1 MLWHSGQCSEGA
13 LAQRAVGL
21 LARVEPL
28 VQAGRVELVVARAA
42 LELGQRARGGVDD
55 RVADRALLDALEDLG
70 EGLGLGLGL
79 GLGIGIGIGLGLGL
93 GLG

>member
-1 MLWHSGQCSEGA
+1 MLWHNSGPPRAVIRTCSEGA
-13 LAQRAVGL
+13 LAERAVGL

-55 RVADRALLDALEDLG
+55 RVADGALLDALEDLG
-70 EGLGLGLGL
+70 
-79 GLGIGIGIGLGLGL
+79 
-93 GLG
+93 